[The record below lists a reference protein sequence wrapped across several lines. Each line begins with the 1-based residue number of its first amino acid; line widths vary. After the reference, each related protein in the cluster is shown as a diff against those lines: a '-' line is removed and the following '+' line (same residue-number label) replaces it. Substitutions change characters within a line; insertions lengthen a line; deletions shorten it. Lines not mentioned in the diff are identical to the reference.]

1 MKKSVCLLFCTA
13 FLSSLFLVETKGL
26 AVEEASTTETPIEE
40 TQPSSDLEN
49 SEAPTEIQPSP
60 AVTSGE
66 APTTAEQPVDSAEP
80 AMASADMAPAVFSA
94 VQTTAGIPMY
104 RLYNPNSGEHFYT
117 ANGIER
123 DLTVNAG
130 WHYEGIGWSAP
141 AGGQPVYR
149 LYNPNAGDHHYTLDA
164 NERDHLK
171 GVGWRYEGISWYSPA
186 SGQPLYRLYNP
197 NAKAGSHH
205 YTLNGAERDNLQK
218 VGWRYEGIA
227 WYAVGGAVGVSNN
240 VLLNAPYINQNT
252 AGMPM
257 GCEAASLLQALQLK
271 GYAKNYNLKSF
282 IKEMPLASDNNPNNG
297 FAGRPDQIMSGVYQ
311 SIFPAPL
318 ANWGSRYG
326 KAANIS
332 GASVG
337 SLKQELRNGNPVV
350 VYVTLNF
357 EGPRYGNYFWGT
369 GINNAHVMTLDGFN
383 ESNNT
388 YHVSDPNAGKYWV
401 SGAKFEA
408 SYNLKKFAVVV
419 R

>member
-1 MKKSVCLLFCTA
+1 MKKNVCLLFCTA
-13 FLSSLFLVETKGL
+13 FLSSLFLIGTESL
-26 AVEEASTTETPIEE
+26 AVEESSTAEATITET
-40 TQPSSDLEN
+40 QVSSD
-49 SEAPTEIQPSP
+49 SATVDDSAVSP
-60 AVTSGE
+60 ATASVEVET
-66 APTTAEQPVDSAEP
+66 AAEQPADSIEP
-80 AMASADMAPAVFSA
+80 AMAPATFAAAAAP
-94 VQTTAGIPMY
+94 TTTGIPMY

-123 DLTVNAG
+123 DQIVNAG
-130 WHYEGIGWSAP
+130 WYYEGIGWSAP
-141 AGGQPVYR
+141 NGGQPVYR
-149 LYNPNAGDHHYTLDA
+149 LYNANAGDHHYTLDA

-205 YTLNGAERDNLQK
+205 YTLNGAERDHLQK

-227 WYAVGGAVGVSNN
+227 WYAIGGAVGVSNN

-297 FAGRPDQIMSGVYQ
+297 FAGQPDKLMNNVYQ

-318 ANWGSRYG
+318 ANWGNRYG
-326 KAANIS
+326 KVANIS

-357 EGPRYGNYFWGT
+357 ESPRYGNYFWGT
-369 GINNAHVMTLDGFN
+369 GINNAHIMTLDGFN

>member
-1 MKKSVCLLFCTA
+1 MKKNVCLLFCTA
-13 FLSSLFLVETKGL
+13 FLSSLFLIGTESL
-26 AVEEASTTETPIEE
+26 AVEESSTAEATITET
-40 TQPSSDLEN
+40 QVSSD
-49 SEAPTEIQPSP
+49 SATVDDSAVSP
-60 AVTSGE
+60 AAASVEVET
-66 APTTAEQPVDSAEP
+66 AAEQPADSIEP
-80 AMASADMAPAVFSA
+80 AMAPATFAAAAAP
-94 VQTTAGIPMY
+94 TTTGIPMY

-123 DLTVNAG
+123 DQIVNAG
-130 WHYEGIGWSAP
+130 WYYEGIGWSAP
-141 AGGQPVYR
+141 NGGQPVYR
-149 LYNPNAGDHHYTLDA
+149 LYNANAGDHHYTLDA

-205 YTLNGAERDNLQK
+205 YTLNGAERDHLQK

-227 WYAVGGAVGVSNN
+227 WYAIGGAVGVSNN

-297 FAGRPDQIMSGVYQ
+297 FAGQPDKLMNNVYQ

-318 ANWGSRYG
+318 ANWGNRYG
-326 KAANIS
+326 KVANIS

-357 EGPRYGNYFWGT
+357 ESPRYGNYFWGT
-369 GINNAHVMTLDGFN
+369 GINNAHIMTLDGFN

>member
-13 FLSSLFLVETKGL
+13 FLSSIFWAGTESL
-26 AVEEASTTETPIEE
+26 AIEDSSATESTVAE
-40 TQPSSDLEN
+40 TQVSSESETSEN
-49 SEAPTEIQPSP
+49 PVASP
-60 AVTSGE
+60 AQAAPSAEVDATADQSAVVAE
-66 APTTAEQPVDSAEP
+66 PSMAMTPTTFAA
-80 AMASADMAPAVFSA
+80 A
-94 VQTTAGIPMY
+94 QTTTGIPMY

-123 DLTVNAG
+123 DQIVNAG
-130 WHYEGIGWSAP
+130 WYYEGIGWSAP
-141 AGGQPVYR
+141 TGGQPVYR
-149 LYNPNAGDHHYTLDA
+149 LYNANAGDHHYTLDA

-205 YTLNGAERDNLQK
+205 YTLNGAERDNLQRA
-218 VGWRYEGIA
+218 GWRYEGIS

-297 FAGRPDQIMSGVYQ
+297 FAGQPDKLMNNVYQ
-311 SIFPAPL
+311 SIYPAPL
-318 ANWGSRYG
+318 TNWGSRYG
-326 KAANIS
+326 KVANIS
-332 GASVG
+332 GSSVG

-357 EGPRYGNYFWGT
+357 ESPRYGNYFWGT
-369 GINNAHVMTLDGFN
+369 GINNAHIMTLDGFN

-388 YHVSDPNAGKYWV
+388 YHVSDPNAGKYWI

>member
-1 MKKSVCLLFCTA
+1 MKKNVCLLFCTA
-13 FLSSLFLVETKGL
+13 FLSSIFLIGTESL
-26 AVEEASTTETPIEE
+26 AVEEPSTAEATITET
-40 TQPSSDLEN
+40 QVSSD
-49 SEAPTEIQPSP
+49 SATVDDSAVAPATASVEVET
-60 AVTSGE
+60 A
-66 APTTAEQPVDSAEP
+66 AEQPADSIEP
-80 AMASADMAPAVFSA
+80 AMAPATFAAAAAP
-94 VQTTAGIPMY
+94 TTTGIPMY

-123 DLTVNAG
+123 DQIVNAG
-130 WHYEGIGWSAP
+130 WYYEGIGWSAP
-141 AGGQPVYR
+141 NGGQPVYR
-149 LYNPNAGDHHYTLDA
+149 LYNANAGDHHYTLDA

-171 GVGWRYEGISWYSPA
+171 GVGWRYEGVSWYSPA

-205 YTLNGAERDNLQK
+205 YTLNGAERDHLQK

-227 WYAVGGAVGVSNN
+227 WYAIGGAVGVSNN

-297 FAGRPDQIMSGVYQ
+297 FAGQPDKLMNNVYQ

-318 ANWGSRYG
+318 ANWGNRYG
-326 KAANIS
+326 KVANIS

-357 EGPRYGNYFWGT
+357 ESPRYGNYFWGT
-369 GINNAHVMTLDGFN
+369 GINNAHIMTLDGFN